1 MPRRA
6 FRRRSGPT
14 GATPAFCALRNAAI
28 GAASCPASC
37 CAGTG
42 TGGRTTRHAPLGGQA
57 RRVKG
62 CWLDGCIE
70 GRSARRH
77 GAEMKAGLRFRDW
90 HRGLRVLA
98 SITFCAG
105 NSPSCSPFAL
115 LLLLLARWTC
125 LLLCSLT
132 HSLTH
137 SLTAVGCLAS
147 SLSGLR
153 PHTPHTLSLP
163 TGWILYSKYSER
175 TTAAALRLSPFVPKT
190 APAILPLA
198 AHTTP
203 TLEQCAVRYD
213 ASRYDTIRPH
223 TPTR

>member
-42 TGGRTTRHAPLGGQA
+42 TGGRTTRHAPLGGKA

-137 SLTAVGCLAS
+137 SPLLAVWPLRSPDFALTH
-147 SLSGLR
+147 
-153 PHTPHTLSLP
+153 HTLTLSLP